1 MRRDTITAPDIPC
14 TQAARA
20 LRTSGESKSALDEL
34 RQLSAHSFSFVHW
47 SEMPSAQPERALCAF
62 REPSAQS
69 ERALCARRRGY
80 TLIEMIIVMAIISVL
95 VAIAV
100 PMYQKSL
107 TRTRESLLKN
117 NLFTLRTVIDEYTFD
132 KQKAPQTLQDLVD
145 QGYLRNV
152 PLDPMTGNSQ
162 SWRVIMEDAIT
173 SVDQT
178 APGIYDVRSG
188 SDKKSLEG
196 TMYSEW

>member
-1 MRRDTITAPDIPC
+1 MELSTPSGEGIAMLVAEAPSDVLTPIRRLSEGGRFEAPSGVQPKE
-14 TQAARA
+14 ASSA
-20 LRTSGESKSALDEL
+20 LR
-34 RQLSAHSFSFVHW
+34 
-47 SEMPSAQPERALCAF
+47 
-62 REPSAQS
+62 
-69 ERALCARRRGY
+69 RGF
-80 TLIEMIIVMAIISVL
+80 TLIEMVIVMTIISIL

-145 QGYLRNV
+145 QGYLRDV
-152 PLDPMTGNSQ
+152 PLDPMTGNNQ
-162 SWRVIMEDAIT
+162 SWRVIMEDAVT